1 MSRRATCPGYRWT
14 GIDEERLS
22 VSLTDCIVMAAADA
36 RGTKDIFGFDRIFA
50 QRGYT
55 IPTAEKEAA

>member
-1 MSRRATCPGYRWT
+1 
-14 GIDEERLS
+14 
-22 VSLTDCIVMAAADA
+22 MAAADA